1 MEGDATK
8 RKKMKKS
15 YYLKNWPKKFFTVFL
30 MALISTLAMAQE
42 KNITGSVTESGTNNA
57 IPGVTVVEVGT
68 TNGTIT
74 DVNGN
79 FAIKVS
85 ANAQLEF
92 SFIGMKTKII
102 TIGNELII
110 NVEMKSDLVG
120 LDEVVVTGYTSEK
133 IADLTGAVSIVEVDE
148 IMKQGENNPI
158 KAMQGRIPGVN
169 ISGDGNPSGSSTVRI
184 RGIGTL
190 NNNDPLYVIDG
201 VPTKG
206 GMHELN
212 PSDIKSIQVLRD
224 ASAASIYGS
233 RAGNGVIIITTKQG
247 KEGKTRV
254 NFDMFQTFSQ
264 YGDIIDMLN
273 TKQFG
278 QAQWQAMINSGVDPN
293 NNQIGYVY
301 DYDYDNNGNAVL
313 NGMKLPKYIDSRDG
327 TNTMLTS
334 DTDWFNEITRPGFAQ
349 SYNLSISNGTDKSN
363 NFFSLGYYDN
373 KGTVNNTYFKRFSSR
388 INTSRKILGDLITI
402 GENLTINNTSELQ
415 TPGGVLD
422 LAILSLPVMPVK
434 TVDGDWGSVT
444 SGMRDRDNP
453 ARILD
458 ANKDN
463 PYNYWRL
470 FGNAYIDIQP
480 IKNLHIKSSFGL
492 DYSNFYQRVLTYSF
506 TGRLGSDLT
515 SSKMMQSH
523 SMKWNWTNTANYVV
537 QLSKNRLSFL
547 VGTEMLDNSDINF
560 SAERRTYEVEDP
572 DYMWPS
578 AGVGEMYATG
588 GSTGYTLNSFFGKI
602 DYGFDDKYLAS
613 VTLRRDGSSRFG
625 KTNRYATFPAFS
637 AGWRIDQEGFMAGT
651 EGVISNLKL
660 RVGWGQTGNQE
671 IDNYAN
677 RTLIYANYIGE
688 TGAGI
693 NTGTA
698 YDITGSNSGI
708 LPSGYSLTQ
717 RANDEIKWETTTQT
731 NIGFDFGFYNQALYG
746 SVEAYLKNTEDI
758 LVKPPYL
765 GAIGEGGDHWVNGAS
780 MENKG
785 LEISLG
791 YRNETSNGFS
801 YDIMANVS
809 GYRNK
814 ITKLPESVVN
824 SYGGNGTT
832 DNILGRPLN
841 SFYGYVSDGLFQS
854 QDEVDSYVDQ
864 TGKGLGR
871 IRYKN
876 MNDDEVIDE
885 DDRAWIGTPHPDFEY
900 GLNLALGWKGF
911 DFTAFL
917 QGVYGIDVYNS
928 VKRFTDFWAVDELG
942 SNKGTRVLDAWSP
955 TNTGSDIPALSYSDL
970 NNEKRTSSYYVENG
984 SYLKLRLIQ
993 LGYSLPK
1000 SVLSKIKLSKARLY
1014 VSGQNLMTIK
1024 SKDFTGLDPE
1034 NPALAYPISTSF
1046 TVGMNISF

>member
-373 KGTVNNTYFKRFSSR
+373 KGTVNNTYFKRF
-388 INTSRKILGDLITI
+388 
-402 GENLTINNTSELQ
+402 
-415 TPGGVLD
+415 
-422 LAILSLPVMPVK
+422 
-434 TVDGDWGSVT
+434 
-444 SGMRDRDNP
+444 
-453 ARILD
+453 
-458 ANKDN
+458 
-463 PYNYWRL
+463 
-470 FGNAYIDIQP
+470 F
-480 IKNLHIKSSFGL
+480 
-492 DYSNFYQRVLTYSF
+492 
-506 TGRLGSDLT
+506 
-515 SSKMMQSH
+515 
-523 SMKWNWTNTANYVV
+523 
-537 QLSKNRLSFL
+537 
-547 VGTEMLDNSDINF
+547 
-560 SAERRTYEVEDP
+560 
-572 DYMWPS
+572 
-578 AGVGEMYATG
+578 
-588 GSTGYTLNSFFGKI
+588 
-602 DYGFDDKYLAS
+602 
-613 VTLRRDGSSRFG
+613 
-625 KTNRYATFPAFS
+625 
-637 AGWRIDQEGFMAGT
+637 
-651 EGVISNLKL
+651 
-660 RVGWGQTGNQE
+660 
-671 IDNYAN
+671 
-677 RTLIYANYIGE
+677 
-688 TGAGI
+688 
-693 NTGTA
+693 
-698 YDITGSNSGI
+698 
-708 LPSGYSLTQ
+708 
-717 RANDEIKWETTTQT
+717 
-731 NIGFDFGFYNQALYG
+731 
-746 SVEAYLKNTEDI
+746 
-758 LVKPPYL
+758 
-765 GAIGEGGDHWVNGAS
+765 
-780 MENKG
+780 
-785 LEISLG
+785 
-791 YRNETSNGFS
+791 FS
-801 YDIMANVS
+801 Y
-809 GYRNK
+809 
-814 ITKLPESVVN
+814 
-824 SYGGNGTT
+824 
-832 DNILGRPLN
+832 
-841 SFYGYVSDGLFQS
+841 
-854 QDEVDSYVDQ
+854 
-864 TGKGLGR
+864 
-871 IRYKN
+871 
-876 MNDDEVIDE
+876 
-885 DDRAWIGTPHPDFEY
+885 
-900 GLNLALGWKGF
+900 
-911 DFTAFL
+911 
-917 QGVYGIDVYNS
+917 
-928 VKRFTDFWAVDELG
+928 
-942 SNKGTRVLDAWSP
+942 
-955 TNTGSDIPALSYSDL
+955 
-970 NNEKRTSSYYVENG
+970 
-984 SYLKLRLIQ
+984 
-993 LGYSLPK
+993 
-1000 SVLSKIKLSKARLY
+1000 
-1014 VSGQNLMTIK
+1014 
-1024 SKDFTGLDPE
+1024 
-1034 NPALAYPISTSF
+1034 
-1046 TVGMNISF
+1046 